1 MVCANDAMALG
12 AMEELKAR
20 GYRVPEDIAVTGFDN
35 DALSHYCKPSLTTAD
50 QNQEAIGSK
59 AVEILLSQPAELQK
73 EQVEPGAFFGESCGC
88 AKAEEFDADHLRKVY
103 TSEKVGMQQALDE
116 IKNMS
121 MDLAGLES
129 FSEMYEKLKRYVA
142 VSDMESF
149 FLCIKAEETEQ
160 VQKIQIPLA
169 MHHGGFCTYGELP
182 AGDILPEEWIDTEE
196 PGFYVVTPLYY
207 GKTNFG
213 YCVQQGSYFALESEL
228 AYTWVVNVGIAIEN
242 IRKYR
247 LMQKMVDAL
256 NSMWMYD
263 TLTNIYNRGG
273 FYHSIEPMMQEW
285 KKQNRQCYILFLDL
299 DGLKKINDNLGHEYG
314 DACIKSMAEILTK
327 TLKMTEDSM
336 GASFCMRYG
345 GDEFVACGECKD
357 ADETEQLVH
366 LLRENIK
373 AENQKEKGYEV
384 ACSVGYSVYPAREI
398 ENLDHLFEE
407 ADKKMY
413 QEKKIKHTRGD

>member
-1 MVCANDAMALG
+1 
-12 AMEELKAR
+12 
-20 GYRVPEDIAVTGFDN
+20 
-35 DALSHYCKPSLTTAD
+35 
-50 QNQEAIGSK
+50 
-59 AVEILLSQPAELQK
+59 
-73 EQVEPGAFFGESCGC
+73 
-88 AKAEEFDADHLRKVY
+88 
-103 TSEKVGMQQALDE
+103 
-116 IKNMS
+116 
-121 MDLAGLES
+121 
-129 FSEMYEKLKRYVA
+129 
-142 VSDMESF
+142 
-149 FLCIKAEETEQ
+149 
-160 VQKIQIPLA
+160 
-169 MHHGGFCTYGELP
+169 
-182 AGDILPEEWIDTEE
+182 
-196 PGFYVVTPLYY
+196 
-207 GKTNFG
+207 
-213 YCVQQGSYFALESEL
+213 
-228 AYTWVVNVGIAIEN
+228 
-242 IRKYR
+242 
-247 LMQKMVDAL
+247 MQKMVDTL

-285 KKQNRQCYILFLDL
+285 KEQNRQCYILFLDL

-336 GASFCMRYG
+336 GASCCLRYG